1 MCRYENFDETG
12 LVGGEWSEMRMTV
25 RKWFDCISWIGIV
38 LMAVF
43 CICLWKMGIFSSQ
56 ENLKTFIAGFGMIG
70 GLVFVL
76 IQIVQVVIPIIPGGV
91 SCLAGVLLFGAGM
104 GFLYNYIGICIGSIL
119 AFLIAKAYG
128 RPLLEKMFQ
137 PKLIEKYESWTQTKN
152 RFAKLFA
159 VAIFLPVAP
168 DDFLCYL
175 AGTTNMSL
183 KLFTA
188 IILLGKP
195 CSIAAYSLGLTQIFK
210 LVSSFA

>member
-1 MCRYENFDETG
+1 
-12 LVGGEWSEMRMTV
+12 MTIKKCCNV
-25 RKWFDCISWIGIV
+25 ISWIGML
-38 LMAVF
+38 LMLAA
-43 CICLWKMGIFSSQ
+43 CIYLWKMGIFSSQ
-56 ENLKTFIAGFGMIG
+56 EKLQTFVAGFGLIG

-76 IQIVQVVIPIIPGGV
+76 IQIVQVVVPIIPGGV

-104 GFLYNYIGICIGSIL
+104 GFLYNYVGICIGSIL
-119 AFLIAKAYG
+119 AFLIARAYG

-137 PKLIEKYESWTQTKN
+137 AKLIEKYEGWTQKRN

-159 VAIFLPVAP
+159 LAIFLPVAP

-183 KLFTA
+183 KLFTV

-210 LVSSFA
+210 LAGSLA

>member
-1 MCRYENFDETG
+1 MTIKKWCNF
-12 LVGGEWSEMRMTV
+12 
-25 RKWFDCISWIGIV
+25 ISWAGMLFV
-38 LMAVF
+38 LVA
-43 CICLWKMGIFSSQ
+43 CIYLWRMGVFSSQ
-56 ENLKTFIAGFGMIG
+56 EKLKAFVAGFGLTG
-70 GLVFVL
+70 GLVFVF

-91 SCLAGVLLFGAGM
+91 SCLAGVILFGAGM
-104 GFLYNYIGICIGSIL
+104 GFVYNYVGICIGSII

-128 RPLLEKMFQ
+128 RPLLEKMFH
-137 PKLIEKYESWTQTKN
+137 PKLIEKYENWTQTKN

-159 VAIFLPVAP
+159 LAIFLPVAP

-183 KLFTA
+183 KVFTA

-210 LVSSFA
+210 LISGLA

>member
-1 MCRYENFDETG
+1 
-12 LVGGEWSEMRMTV
+12 MTV
-25 RKWFDCISWIGIV
+25 KKWCNVISWAGML
-38 LMAVF
+38 LMAV
-43 CICLWKMGIFSSQ
+43 ICVYLWKMGIFSS
-56 ENLKTFIAGFGMIG
+56 EDKLKAFIAGFGLIG

-76 IQIVQVVIPIIPGGV
+76 IQIVQVVIPIIPGGI
-91 SCLAGVLLFGAGM
+91 SCLAGVILFV
-104 GFLYNYIGICIGSIL
+104 GICIGSIL

-128 RPLLEKMFQ
+128 RPLLEKMFEQ
-137 PKLIEKYESWTQTKN
+137 RLIEKYERWTQTKN

-159 VAIFLPVAP
+159 LAIFLPVAP

-210 LVSSFA
+210 VISGFA

>member
-1 MCRYENFDETG
+1 
-12 LVGGEWSEMRMTV
+12 MTMK
-25 RKWFDCISWIGIV
+25 KWCNLISWTGML
-38 LMAVF
+38 LMAVM
-43 CICLWKMGIFSSQ
+43 CVYLWKMGIFSSQ
-56 ENLKTFIAGFGMIG
+56 EKLRTFIAGFGIAG

-76 IQIVQVVIPIIPGGV
+76 VQIIQVVIPIIPGGV
-91 SCLAGVLLFGAGM
+91 SCLAGVILFGGAM
-104 GFLYNYIGICIGSIL
+104 GFIYNYVGICIGSII
-119 AFLIAKAYG
+119 AFLIARAYG
-128 RPLLEKMFQ
+128 KPFLENMFKHELL
-137 PKLIEKYESWTQTKN
+137 EKYESWTQTRH

-159 VAIFLPVAP
+159 LAIFFPVAP

-210 LVSSFA
+210 LVSSLA

>member
-1 MCRYENFDETG
+1 MTIGKWCR
-12 LVGGEWSEMRMTV
+12 M
-25 RKWFDCISWIGIV
+25 ISWVGML
-38 LMAVF
+38 LMAVS
-43 CICLWKMGIFSSQ
+43 CVYLWKTGVFSSQ
-56 ENLKTFIAGFGMIG
+56 EQLRAFIAGFGILG
-70 GLVFVL
+70 GLVFVF

-91 SCLAGVLLFGAGM
+91 SCLAGVILFGGAM
-104 GFLYNYIGICIGSIL
+104 GFVYNYVGICIGSVL
-119 AFLIAKAYG
+119 AFLIAKTYG
-128 RPLLEKMFQ
+128 KPLLEQLFQ
-137 PKLIEKYESWTQTKN
+137 PGLLQKYESWTQTRN

-159 VAIFLPVAP
+159 LAIFLPVAP

-183 KLFTA
+183 KLFTV